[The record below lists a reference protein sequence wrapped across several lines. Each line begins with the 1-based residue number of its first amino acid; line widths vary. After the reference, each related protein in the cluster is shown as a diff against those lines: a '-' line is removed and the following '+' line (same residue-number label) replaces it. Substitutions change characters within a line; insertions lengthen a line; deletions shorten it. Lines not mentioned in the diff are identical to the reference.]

1 MPGSSPELNTE
12 IEDAAASSVEEAAA
26 PSTAE
31 NDGAPSSMLEVVQAA
46 LKGDEETS
54 PGSDDAGSED
64 TETVSQG
71 ADAKSRDDAEA
82 GSDAGEIS
90 DEEFKSYAP
99 KTRKRIEQLLDDRRQ
114 KTSQI
119 DELSNRLKV
128 FEPVEQIIGS
138 SGLQPA
144 EVQNTI
150 AIAGLIKTNP
160 WEAMRAL
167 QPIYEQLSQITGQTL
182 PNDLKEQV
190 RLGYITEPHARSLAQ
205 SRNQVQ
211 HLTAQQQMQA
221 QREQEQAQQRQLQT
235 LVTDA
240 STAATDWE
248 TTKAKTDPDFK
259 LKQPRINELVR
270 LAVHEEGYPKSK
282 ADVRALL
289 DRIHTKVSSELSQ
302 LRPPRKEV
310 RHINGAASP
319 EARSAP
325 TSILDVV
332 NQTLGR

>member
-1 MPGSSPELNTE
+1 MPGSSPELETE
-12 IEDAAASSVEEAAA
+12 IEDAAAPPAEDIADSS
-26 PSTAE
+26 PAE
-31 NDGAPSSMLEVVQAA
+31 NDGAPSSMLDAVNAA

-64 TETVSQG
+64 TEAVSQG
-71 ADAKSRDDAEA
+71 EDAEAKAEA
-82 GSDAGEIS
+82 GSDAGEIP

-119 DELSNRLKV
+119 EDLNNRLKI
-128 FEPVEQIIGS
+128 FEPVEQIIGA

-167 QPIYEQLSQITGQTL
+167 QPIYDQLSQITGQTL

-211 HLTAQQQMQA
+211 HLTAQQQAQA

-235 LVTDA
+235 LVAEA
-240 STAATDWE
+240 SSAATDWE
-248 TTKAKTDPDFK
+248 TSKAKSDPDFK
-259 LKQPRINELVR
+259 LKQPRISELVR
-270 LAVHEEGYPKSK
+270 LAVHEEGYPRDK
-282 ADVRALL
+282 AAVRAMLE
-289 DRIHTKVSSELSQ
+289 RIHAKVSTELSQ
-302 LRPPRKEV
+302 LQPRRREV

-325 TSILDVV
+325 ASILDVV

>member
-12 IEDAAASSVEEAAA
+12 IEDAAALPAEDTADSS
-26 PSTAE
+26 PAE
-31 NDGAPSSMLEVVQAA
+31 KDGAPSSMLEVVQAA
-46 LKGDEETS
+46 LKPGEETS
-54 PGSDDAGSED
+54 PGSDDAGSEE
-64 TETVSQG
+64 TEAVPQG
-71 ADAKSRDDAEA
+71 ADAKSKDDAEA

-114 KTSQI
+114 KTAEI
-119 DELSNRLKV
+119 DGLTTRLKY
-128 FEPVEQIIGS
+128 FEPVEQVIS
-138 SGLQPA
+138 RSGLDAA
-144 EVQNTI
+144 EVQNTV
-150 AIAGLIKTNP
+150 AIAGLIKTDP
-160 WEAMRAL
+160 WEALKAL
-167 QPIYEQLSQITGQTL
+167 TPIYSALSQITGQTL

-190 RLGYITEPHARSLAQ
+190 RLGYITEPHAKELAQ
-205 SRNQVQ
+205 SRNRVQ
-211 HLTAQQQMQA
+211 HNDVQQTARA

-240 STAATDWE
+240 STAATEWE
-248 TTKAKTDPDFK
+248 TSKATSDPDFK

-270 LAVHEEGYPKSK
+270 LAVHEEGYPSSK
-282 ADVRALL
+282 AAVVKML
-289 DRIHTKVSSELSQ
+289 DRIHDKVSKDLSQ
-302 LRPPRKEV
+302 FQPRRKEV